1 MVHRAGG
8 KGQGDHYHVLQTLNP
23 KPQPYTLQG
32 KKGEATTIM
41 LYRKGM
47 RDDVFSEFAD
57 QDPLSSDD
65 D

>member
-1 MVHRAGG
+1 
-8 KGQGDHYHVLQTLNP
+8 
-23 KPQPYTLQG
+23 
-32 KKGEATTIM
+32 M